1 MVEIL
6 KKFLCIAVSSAVIL
20 CTALSGCMTGRTA
33 SATELMFDTVVSIK
47 VTASG
52 TDRAEEILKGAIE
65 LCKKYDEML
74 DMYNDKSELSR
85 INSLFDSAENP
96 DENSDEN
103 SRDGSDNNSDN
114 DFDNNSGVD
123 SRSTV
128 AVEVSDDIR
137 ELLEAS
143 KRYYDL
149 SGGSFD
155 VTVAPISKLWNTQ
168 SDTPRVPK
176 EEEISSLL
184 ETVGF
189 DRVKIEGNTVT
200 APVGTKLDFGGIA
213 KGFVAGKITEFIRL
227 SGASGV
233 VINLG
238 GNVTLS
244 GNGTHTVGIQK
255 PFSDTGEL
263 AAKVEVTGERSV
275 VTSGSYQRYFVLN
288 GKLYHHI
295 IDPETGSPAQS
306 GLSSVTVISSDH
318 TAADALSTALF
329 VLGYQ
334 KGVELLKNA
343 DGVEAVF
350 IDDQGNILLSDG
362 LAAAGETI
370 KEKDPR

>member
-1 MVEIL
+1 MVGIL

-20 CTALSGCMTGRTA
+20 CTALSGCKTERTA

-52 TDRAEEILKGAIE
+52 TGRAEEILKGAIG
-65 LCKKYDEML
+65 LCRKYDEML

-85 INSLFDSAENP
+85 INSLFDSAEN
-96 DENSDEN
+96 SDEN
-103 SRDGSDNNSDN
+103 SGDGSDNNSDN
-114 DFDNNSGVD
+114 DFDNNSGAD

-137 ELLEAS
+137 ELLEVS

-155 VTVAPISKLWNTQ
+155 VTVAPISKLWNAEG
-168 SDTPRVPK
+168 DTPRVPK

-213 KGFVAGKITEFIRL
+213 KGYVAGKIAEFIRL
-227 SGASGV
+227 SGASGA

-275 VTSGSYQRYFVLN
+275 GTSGSYQRYFVSN

-306 GLSSVTVISSDH
+306 GLSSVTVISSNH

-334 KGVELLKNA
+334 KGTELLKNT

-362 LAAAGETI
+362 LVAAGDII

>member
-1 MVEIL
+1 M
-6 KKFLCIAVSSAVIL
+6 KKFLCVAVSSAVIL
-20 CTALSGCMTGRTA
+20 CTALSGCKTERTA

-52 TDRAEEILKGAIE
+52 TDRAEEILKGAIG

-85 INSLFDSAENP
+85 INSLFDSAEN
-96 DENSDEN
+96 SDEN
-103 SRDGSDNNSDN
+103 SGDGSDNNS
-114 DFDNNSGVD
+114 GAD

-155 VTVAPISKLWNTQ
+155 VTVAPISKLWNTEG
-168 SDTPRVPK
+168 DTPRVPK

-189 DRVKIEGNTVT
+189 DRVKIEGNTLT

-213 KGFVAGKITEFIRL
+213 KGYVAGKIAEFIRL
-227 SGASGV
+227 SGASGA

-275 VTSGSYQRYFVLN
+275 VTSGSYQRYFVSN
-288 GKLYHHI
+288 GKLYHQI

-334 KGVELLKNA
+334 KGTELLKNT

-362 LAAAGETI
+362 LVATGDII